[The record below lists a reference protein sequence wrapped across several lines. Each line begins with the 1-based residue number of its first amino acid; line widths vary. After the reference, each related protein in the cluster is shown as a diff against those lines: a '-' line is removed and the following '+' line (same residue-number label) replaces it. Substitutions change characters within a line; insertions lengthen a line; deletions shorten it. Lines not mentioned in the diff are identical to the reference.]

1 MIGCPRAAAPG
12 TPGTANLRDSEHPAK
27 AKSEFCPNLG
37 DKGSLTSATSPAG
50 VPAGSTW
57 SGWGIVMHIA
67 SLGIAA
73 LVAVSVAACAATPET
88 GQGAKENTGTFVGAL
103 AGGLIGSQFGGGT
116 GEHIA
121 AGLAGAAIG
130 GMIGNRIGASMDDED
145 KKLAYAAQVQ
155 ALESGPSGG
164 AVPWRNP
171 DSGRYGSVVP
181 GRAYQA
187 NGLQCRP
194 YTHTIY
200 INGTPQVARGNAC
213 RNPDGTW
220 TVVS

>member
-1 MIGCPRAAAPG
+1 MHVVRVSFAA
-12 TPGTANLRDSEHPAK
+12 
-27 AKSEFCPNLG
+27 
-37 DKGSLTSATSPAG
+37 
-50 VPAGSTW
+50 
-57 SGWGIVMHIA
+57 IVA
-67 SLGIAA
+67 FG
-73 LVAVSVAACAATPET
+73 VAACAATPET
-88 GQGAKENTGTFVGAL
+88 GQGAKENTGTLMGAL

-116 GEHIA
+116 GERVA

-130 GMIGNRIGASMDDED
+130 GMIGNRIGAGMDDED

-155 ALESGPSGG
+155 ALESGRSGA

-187 NGLQCRP
+187 NGLQCRQ
-194 YTHTIY
+194 YAHTIY
-200 INGTPQVARGNAC
+200 IDGQPQIARGNAC

>member
-1 MIGCPRAAAPG
+1 MNSVRLGAA
-12 TPGTANLRDSEHPAK
+12 L
-27 AKSEFCPNLG
+27 
-37 DKGSLTSATSPAG
+37 
-50 VPAGSTW
+50 
-57 SGWGIVMHIA
+57 
-67 SLGIAA
+67 IAA
-73 LVAVSVAACAATPET
+73 IGLAACAATPET
-88 GQGAKENTGTFVGAL
+88 GQGAKENTGTFLGAV

-116 GEHIA
+116 GERIA

-145 KKLAYAAQVQ
+145 KRLAYDAQLQ
-155 ALESGPSGG
+155 ALESGRSGR

-181 GRAYQA
+181 GPAYQS

-200 INGTPQVARGNAC
+200 IDGQPQVARGSAC

-220 TVVS
+220 TAVS